1 MRKRNMIYRRIKD
14 YWGEIT
20 AIEEEKAESGV
31 LYTWMGRECT
41 EEPKEHMNLVLAED
55 RLT

>member
-20 AIEEEKAESGV
+20 AIEEEKLKAV
-31 LYTWMGRECT
+31 CYTHGWGGNAQKSQKRI
-41 EEPKEHMNLVLAED
+41 
-55 RLT
+55 

>member
-41 EEPKEHMNLVLAED
+41 EEPKAHMNLVLAED